1 MHLGFGSSG
10 HEDSGI
16 WPQAGSVHVLD
27 GEGVLGGGS
36 SVARSPGPA
45 LSRQAGKDKGG
56 QDTLPGGMRD

>member
-16 WPQAGSVHVLD
+16 WPQAGGVHVLD

-36 SVARSPGPA
+36 SVARSRGQ
-45 LSRQAGKDKGG
+45 LSAGRQARTKVAG
-56 QDTLPGGMRD
+56 TLYQGE